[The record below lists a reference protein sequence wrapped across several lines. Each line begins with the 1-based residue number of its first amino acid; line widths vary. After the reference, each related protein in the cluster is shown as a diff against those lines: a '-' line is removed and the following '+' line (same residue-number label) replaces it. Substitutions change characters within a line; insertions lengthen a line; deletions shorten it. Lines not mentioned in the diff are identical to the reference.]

1 MSVKGEKYKSGAA
14 MRGHERT
21 ETRSERKKEYGNTKV
36 KKVVKKAA
44 RRGR

>member
-1 MSVKGEKYKSGAA
+1 MSAKGEKYKSGSA

-21 ETRSERKKEYGNTKV
+21 ESRSERKKEYGKP
-36 KKVVKKAA
+36 KKVVKKAG